1 MSALTVPRAIALS
14 LASFGLFS
22 LGCETTSSSS
32 GTRYPQ
38 QPGYGQPGQYQ
49 GYPPGQAPPPG
60 QYPPGQYPPGQPPP
74 GPGYPPNQAPPPQS
88 GPATPLPAVGYD
100 PINADDILFMR
111 GRAQAVVQ
119 ELVAALPQNFKQRV
133 NGIPLAV
140 DDTPG
145 EVNAFAACTSGGKS
159 LMAITDGLLDIE
171 GHLAQARATD
181 EVFGTNKTDEYI
193 AFLAKHQK
201 PKAPLVHTGPDFIP
215 PAYQNDPRKVKRQHE
230 LLDEQI
236 AFVLGHE
243 LAHHYLGHLPCTAG
257 GNVTAAE
264 VGHVLSSAVPLFN
277 QPNELGADW
286 NGTQN
291 VLSAGAKRAPAYK
304 WTEGGGL
311 LTMRFFSGLDQMSPI
326 DIVFSFE
333 RSHPPPQI
341 RVPTIQQSAAQWRS
355 GGGHSSSPIP
365 FPIPG
370 FGL

>member
-1 MSALTVPRAIALS
+1 VI
-14 LASFGLFS
+14 
-22 LGCETTSSSS
+22 
-32 GTRYPQ
+32 
-38 QPGYGQPGQYQ
+38 
-49 GYPPGQAPPPG
+49 
-60 QYPPGQYPPGQPPP
+60 
-74 GPGYPPNQAPPPQS
+74 
-88 GPATPLPAVGYD
+88 
-100 PINADDILFMR
+100 
-111 GRAQAVVQ
+111 Q
-119 ELVAALPQNFKQRV
+119 ELIAALPQNFKQRV

-145 EVNAFAACTSGGKS
+145 EVNAFAACTGGGKS

-181 EVFGTNKTDEYI
+181 EVFGTRKTDEYI
-193 AFLAKHQK
+193 AFLAKNQK
-201 PKAPLVHTGPDFIP
+201 PKAPIVHTGPDFIP
-215 PAYQNDPRKVKRQHE
+215 PAYQTDPRKVKRQHE

-257 GNVTAAE
+257 GNVTASE
-264 VGHVLSSAVPLFN
+264 VSIVLSSAVPLFN

-291 VLSAGAKRAPAYK
+291 VLSAGAKRAPGYR

-311 LTMRFFSGLDQMSPI
+311 LTMQFFSGLDQMSPI
-326 DIVFSFE
+326 DVVFSFE

-341 RVPTIQQSAAQWRS
+341 RIPTIQQSASQWRS
-355 GGGHSSSPIP
+355 GGGHSSSPMP

-370 FGL
+370 FGF